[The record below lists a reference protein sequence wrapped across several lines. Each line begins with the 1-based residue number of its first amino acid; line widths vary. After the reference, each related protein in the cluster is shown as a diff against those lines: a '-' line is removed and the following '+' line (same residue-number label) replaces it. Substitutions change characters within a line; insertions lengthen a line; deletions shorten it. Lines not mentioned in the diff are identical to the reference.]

1 MKWKIVFIGFFVL
14 SSISFSNSEEINRE
28 ERRRHEEEIR
38 KLEKAEA
45 KDEIQLNELEENIE
59 AIGDEIKSLEISGNT
74 ILKASEIEVLKKKYI
89 GKIGGKNILNLM
101 RELENLYLVK
111 GYIAVRVK
119 MDMDKA
125 DIPEGKI
132 ALKVLE
138 GYIEE

>member
-89 GKIGGKNILNLM
+89 GKI
-101 RELENLYLVK
+101 
-111 GYIAVRVK
+111 
-119 MDMDKA
+119 D
-125 DIPEGKI
+125 
-132 ALKVLE
+132 
-138 GYIEE
+138 

>member
-1 MKWKIVFIGFFVL
+1 MEWKMIIISFLVL
-14 SSISFSNSEEINRE
+14 TTMSFSNSEEINRE

-59 AIGDEIKSLEISGNT
+59 AIGDEINSIEVNGNT
-74 ILKASEIEVLKKKYI
+74 ILKASEIETLKKKYI

-119 MDMDKA
+119 MDMDSVFYVR
-125 DIPEGKI
+125 DC
-132 ALKVLE
+132 L
-138 GYIEE
+138 

>member
-1 MKWKIVFIGFFVL
+1 MEWKMIIISFL
-14 SSISFSNSEEINRE
+14 ALTTMSFSNSEEINRE

-111 GYIAVRVK
+111 GY
-119 MDMDKA
+119 
-125 DIPEGKI
+125 
-132 ALKVLE
+132 
-138 GYIEE
+138 